1 VLCTDYNLDVCLRIF
16 RLLSANTRRVGGDV
30 GAQRGANAEDRLGRD
45 GSSVLDKM
53 IEESN

>member
-16 RLLSANTRRVGGDV
+16 RLLSANKRRVGGDV